1 MEKEIRAFVRS
12 QPELEDAI
20 YLGVY
25 KGINIYRPIYGDNDI
40 VVGRAPAIMEYK
52 NVVSWVFPSDF
63 MFDLIKNFLPETD

>member
-1 MEKEIRAFVRS
+1 MEKEIRAFVQS

-20 YLGVY
+20 YLGGY
-25 KGINIYRPIYGDNDI
+25 KGINIYRPIYSDNTLVI
-40 VVGRAPAIMEYK
+40 GRAPAIMKYK

>member
-1 MEKEIRAFVRS
+1 MEKEIRAFVQS

-25 KGINIYRPIYGDNDI
+25 KGINVYRPIYSDNDI
-40 VVGRAPAIMEYK
+40 VVGRAPEIMKYK
-52 NVVSWVFPSDF
+52 KVVSWVLPSDF